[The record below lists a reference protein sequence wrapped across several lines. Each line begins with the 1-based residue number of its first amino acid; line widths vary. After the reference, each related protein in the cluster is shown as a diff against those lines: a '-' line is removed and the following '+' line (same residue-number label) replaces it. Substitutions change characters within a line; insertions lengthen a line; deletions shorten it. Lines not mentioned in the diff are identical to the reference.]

1 MSLIIVRNG
10 ALVTKDPSDEKVY
23 CFDWDAD
30 NLAPTVTI
38 GTSTWT
44 ITPISPSTTD
54 AVLTKDSEIKL
65 TAAQATTAVGHIVTL
80 NDRATQLRLKVGTLG
95 QIYEIANKIVTTET
109 PAQTKERSFRVLIQQ
124 Q

>member
-1 MSLIIVRNG
+1 MSLIVVRNG

-23 CFDWDAD
+23 CFDWDGD

-38 GTSTWT
+38 STSTFT
-44 ITPISPSTTD
+44 ITAISPSIVDT
-54 AVLTKDSEIKL
+54 ALTKDSEVKL
-65 TAAQATTAVGHIVTL
+65 TAAQATTALQRTVAL

-95 QIYEIANKIVTTET
+95 QTYEIANKIVTTET